1 MKTEIDGHWFDHAA
15 EALALLRRVSGS
27 RMSDGEA
34 SVSVSAAQVLATL
47 ALVEQQR
54 IANLVSIAGL
64 DWRRG
69 PSASQH
75 ASSYLVDEVGDLLPE
90 IASALGL
97 TVGEDGRG

>member
-1 MKTEIDGHWFDHAA
+1 MTDRVDHAA

-54 IANLVSIAGL
+54 IATLVSIAAL

-69 PSASQH
+69 PSAAQH
-75 ASSYLVDEVGDLLPE
+75 ASSWLVDEVGDLLPE
-90 IASALGL
+90 IAAALGL
-97 TVGEDGRG
+97 TVEEDGHG